1 MEEEIKELGIEP
13 AIEKVVEERHLTL
26 VRQSKLVPVDE
37 INKYE
42 LHIFGVGSV
51 GSHVTNIAAKA
62 GFKNITVY
70 DMDTVDEENISPQA
84 FTFKHIGMN
93 KTDAIKEIV
102 LESAGLQIDA
112 RHGEI
117 TEETQFDLDPSAII
131 MCFFDSFEARKLLF
145 EKFKGMPY
153 MFVDARIGKFDMRH
167 YLIDCMNE
175 EQVTPYA
182 AGLEGDA
189 VMELG
194 CGLKAA
200 ITSNLI
206 VSSKIVMNI
215 LAYIKKIKYL
225 IIYIGNAE
233 YTETEVKKYSE

>member
-84 FTFKHIGMN
+84 WC
-93 KTDAIKEIV
+93 
-102 LESAGLQIDA
+102 
-112 RHGEI
+112 R
-117 TEETQFDLDPSAII
+117 
-131 MCFFDSFEARKLLF
+131 
-145 EKFKGMPY
+145 
-153 MFVDARIGKFDMRH
+153 
-167 YLIDCMNE
+167 
-175 EQVTPYA
+175 
-182 AGLEGDA
+182 
-189 VMELG
+189 
-194 CGLKAA
+194 
-200 ITSNLI
+200 
-206 VSSKIVMNI
+206 
-215 LAYIKKIKYL
+215 
-225 IIYIGNAE
+225 
-233 YTETEVKKYSE
+233 